1 MKSAFCKAAS
11 SSIEAERPVTAA
23 RRRLAIGLSSVHI
36 LATIMTNT
44 PTELLLVDDDT
55 ELSEMLSAFLEL
67 QGFSVRTA
75 GSGEAALAALDE
87 SLPELI
93 VLDVMLPGISGFE
106 VLKALRKKYETPVIM
121 LTARGDEPDRIHGL
135 TEGADDYL
143 CKPFSPLELAARIN
157 VILKRAARQE
167 DSVPQLRIGPLLLDL
182 ATCELTVSDTAV
194 SLTAAEM
201 HVLEQFL
208 RHPNEVLS
216 RAGLTEQALGRPLE
230 AYDRSIDTLI
240 SKVRKKLAAAGI
252 DKECIRGLRGHGYVL
267 DSHLLTEPS

>member
-1 MKSAFCKAAS
+1 
-11 SSIEAERPVTAA
+11 
-23 RRRLAIGLSSVHI
+23 
-36 LATIMTNT
+36 MTNT
-44 PTELLLVDDDT
+44 PTELLLVDDDS
-55 ELSEMLSAFLEL
+55 ELAEMLSTFLEL

-75 GSGEAALAALDE
+75 GSGEAALEAVAE
-87 SLPELI
+87 CLPDLI

-106 VLKALRKKYETPVIM
+106 VLRALRKEYETPVIM

-143 CKPFSPLELAARIN
+143 CKPFSPLELAARVK
-157 VILKRAARQE
+157 VILKRAAKKE
-167 DSVPQLRIGPLLLDL
+167 GPVSQLKAGPLVLDL
-182 ATCELTVSDTAV
+182 VTCELTVSDIAV

-208 RHPNEVLS
+208 RRPDEVLS

-267 DSHLLTEPS
+267 DSHLLTEQP